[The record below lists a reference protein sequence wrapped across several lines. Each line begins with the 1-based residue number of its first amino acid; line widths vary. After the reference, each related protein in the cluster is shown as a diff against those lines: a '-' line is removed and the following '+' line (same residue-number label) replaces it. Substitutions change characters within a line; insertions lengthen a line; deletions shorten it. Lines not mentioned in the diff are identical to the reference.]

1 MPKVKIAVLGSTGS
15 IGVQTLNV
23 VRRHSDLFSVVFLAN
38 ARNKDALY
46 RQAEEFGVRNT
57 YCISDCNENVFE
69 RDGIFGDADIVVNGI
84 AGLDGLQPSLAA
96 LSAGKI
102 LATANKESLVCFG
115 AELKAA
121 AIKHGGEIR
130 PVDSEHSAMWQ
141 CLEKKENVK
150 RLIITAS
157 GGAFRDLTVDEIR
170 NAKAADALKHPNW
183 TMGQKVTV
191 DCATMV
197 NKALEIIEA
206 KQLFGIK
213 DVKPVIHRESIIH
226 SMVEFTDGTVKASL
240 SAPSME
246 IPIQYALT
254 YPERLN
260 SGVPELDFS
269 VLRTLSFSEPDY
281 AKYPALK
288 IGEEVA
294 AQNDEFYN
302 TVFCAADETLVK
314 LYLAGTIG
322 YFDISSIIEK
332 SLSHIPYRKIETIS
346 DVKSL
351 AAEVASYVNR
361 VTEGAK

>member
-1 MPKVKIAVLGSTGS
+1 MPKIKIAVLGSTGS

-38 ARNKDALY
+38 ARNKDALK
-46 RQAEEFGVRNT
+46 RQAKEFGVKNA
-57 YCISDCNENVFE
+57 YCVSELKEDIFKRDDVF
-69 RDGIFGDADIVVNGI
+69 RDADIVVNGI
-84 AGLDGLQPSLAA
+84 AGLDGLQPSYAA

-102 LATANKESLVCFG
+102 LATANKESIVCFG
-115 AELKAA
+115 SELNTVAK
-121 AIKHGGEIR
+121 KFGGEIR

-141 CLEKKENVK
+141 CLEKKENIK

-157 GGAFRDLTVDEIR
+157 GGAFRDLSVEEIK
-170 NAKAADALKHPNW
+170 NAKAEDALRHPNW
-183 TMGQKVTV
+183 TMGKKVTV

-206 KQLFGIK
+206 KQLFGIN
-213 DVKPVIHRESIIH
+213 DIKPVIHRESIVH

-254 YPERLN
+254 YPERIE
-260 SGVPELDFS
+260 SGAPELDFS
-269 VLRTLSFSEPDY
+269 TLRSLSFSEPDS

-294 AQNDEFYN
+294 ALSDEFYN
-302 TVFCAADETLVK
+302 TVFCAADEALVE
-314 LYLAGTIG
+314 LYLAEKIG
-322 YFDISSIIEK
+322 YFDVSAIIEK

-351 AAEVASYVNR
+351 AAEVASYVNM
-361 VTEGAK
+361 VAEGVK